1 MTKRELIDAVA
12 YKSHTAKV
20 DVKAV
25 IDTTLAVIRYELING
40 GEVNLIGFG
49 KFSVKDRAARKGRN
63 PRTGEVINLPPNK
76 RVHFKPGK
84 SFKQAVNHV
93 D

>member
-1 MTKRELIDAVA
+1 MTKSELIDAVA

-25 IDTTLAVIRYELING
+25 IDTTLDGIRNELING

-49 KFSVKDRAARKGRN
+49 KFSVKERAARKGHN
-63 PRTGEVINLPPNK
+63 PRTNEEIQLPAHKLPT
-76 RVHFKPGK
+76 FTAGK
-84 SFKQAVNHV
+84 SLKQAVNH

>member
-1 MTKRELIDAVA
+1 MTKSELIDAVA

-25 IDTTLAVIRYELING
+25 IDTTLDVIRNELING
-40 GEVNLIGFG
+40 GEVNLPGFG
-49 KFSVKDRAARKGRN
+49 KFSVRNVAARIGQN
-63 PRTGEVINLPPNK
+63 PRTAEDITIPAHK
-76 RVHFKPGK
+76 RPHFKPGK
-84 SFKQAVNHV
+84 SLKQAVNH

>member
-1 MTKRELIDAVA
+1 MTKSELIDAVA

-25 IDTTLAVIRYELING
+25 IDTTLDVIRCELING

-49 KFSVKDRAARKGRN
+49 KFSVKERAARKGHN
-63 PRTGEVINLPPNK
+63 PRTNEEIQLPAHKLPT
-76 RVHFKPGK
+76 FTAGK
-84 SFKQAVNHV
+84 SLKGAVNQ
-93 D
+93 

>member
-1 MTKRELIDAVA
+1 MTKSELIDAVA

-25 IDTTLAVIRYELING
+25 IDTTLDVIRNELING

-49 KFSVKDRAARKGRN
+49 KFSVKDRAARKGHN
-63 PRTGEVINLPPNK
+63 PRTNEEIQLPAKKLPT
-76 RVHFKPGK
+76 FTAGK
-84 SFKQAVNHV
+84 SLKGAVNQ
-93 D
+93 

>member
-1 MTKRELIDAVA
+1 MFKRELIDAVA

-25 IDTTLAVIRYELING
+25 IDATLDVIRDELIAG
-40 GEVNLIGFG
+40 GKVTLPYFGTFKVNH
-49 KFSVKDRAARKGRN
+49 RAARKGRN

-84 SFKQAVNHV
+84 SLKGAVNQ
-93 D
+93 